1 MSGRCWE
8 EKTYAVSVY
17 CHCVTGNH
25 NHGLPIHAGLCNS
38 TCISFEQFDS
48 AVLTAHLPDSICSM
62 WWWSLAANFYMGRA
76 SPLPTPIPAISRG
89 LHLDSASC
97 RPWKLTAATPTTLYS
112 HILPYQPAA
121 GPNHGPIGMAPA
133 LRAVRYPC
141 HAVQD
146 RRRSSHILDCRVAE
160 MSWPTPSTA

>member
-8 EKTYAVSVY
+8 EKTYAVFV
-17 CHCVTGNH
+17 CCRCFTGDYK
-25 NHGLPIHAGLCNS
+25 HGLPIHAGLFNS
-38 TCISFEQFDS
+38 TCISSQQFDS

-62 WWWSLAANFYMGRA
+62 WWSLAANVYLGRA
-76 SPLPTPIPAISRG
+76 SPLPTLIPAMSG
-89 LHLDSASC
+89 LHLDFASC
-97 RPWKLTAATPTTLYS
+97 RRTTLSS

-121 GPNHGPIGMAPA
+121 EPNHRPIGMAPA

-160 MSWPTPSTA
+160 MSWPTNGMR